1 MHLCRARVVK
11 KPMRSARRIENHVAA
26 VALGYFAYNFI
37 KVHRTLRMAP
47 TMAAG
52 ATTRLLGCAEEINA
66 CRNAKKYS
74 HLGGK
79 TTVG

>member
-1 MHLCRARVVK
+1 MCPAW
-11 KPMRSARRIENHVAA
+11 IENHVAA